1 MTMKYIPGNL
11 GSTESDTMLCVY
23 DSLQDEGMVIAD
35 PATAADPDLKVLFEY
50 WKRLRRPNGDA
61 HYIDLDF
68 TTLPRRL
75 LPWIYLLQVERG
87 EDIRLKVR
95 TIGELV
101 TQSIGIELRGRYL
114 DEVKGAEETCRRMR
128 FCVERKLPY
137 RIRNTA
143 KWDDVTVTS
152 YEALVLPLCSEDGQV
167 EYVLTVAK
175 YDHVEPVAV
184 CDSSLSALNA
194 PMNLP
199 RFTSS
204 ILDEGF
210 AYWDRI
216 RGDRRMPRFADI
228 DAVDIPKLL
237 PHALVLEVEPDPLDF
252 RYRLIGEHVGTFVRK
267 GLKGRSFR
275 EFDEKK
281 PGNMI
286 FDTLASVVYG
296 KLPRFG
302 RSSYAGENPKMQ
314 MFQEI
319 LLPLSDDGETVNR
332 ILIFAEFRDKR
343 FKAR

>member
-1 MTMKYIPGNL
+1 
-11 GSTESDTMLCVY
+11 MLRVY
-23 DSLQDEGMVIAD
+23 DSLKDGGIAIAD
-35 PATAADPDLKVLFEY
+35 PATAADPDLRVLFEY

-61 HYIDLDF
+61 RYLDLDF
-68 TTLPRRL
+68 STLPRRL
-75 LPWIYLLQVERG
+75 LPWIYLLEVERG
-87 EDIRLKVR
+87 ETMRLKVR

-101 TQSIGIELRGRYL
+101 TQHIGIELRGRYM

-137 RIRNTA
+137 RIRTAA
-143 KWDDVTVTS
+143 KWDDVTFSS
-152 YEALVLPLCSEDGQV
+152 YEALVLPLCDEQGQV
-167 EYVLTVAK
+167 AYVLTVAK

-184 CDSSLSALNA
+184 CDSSLSSLNA
-194 PMNLP
+194 PANLP
-199 RFTSS
+199 RFNSS
-204 ILDEGF
+204 VLDEGF

-237 PHALVLEVEPDPLDF
+237 PHAVILDVESNPLDF
-252 RYRLIGEHVGTFVRK
+252 RYRLIGEHVGKFGRK

-281 PGNMI
+281 PGNTI
-286 FDTLASVVYG
+286 FDTLATVVYG

-302 RSSYAGENPKMQ
+302 RSDYAGENPKMR

-319 LLPLSDDGETVNR
+319 LLPLSDDGENVNR
-332 ILIFAEFRDKR
+332 VLIFVEFRG
-343 FKAR
+343 

>member
-11 GSTESDTMLCVY
+11 GSTGSDAMLRVD
-23 DSLQDEGMVIAD
+23 DSLKDGGIAIAD
-35 PATAADPDLKVLFEY
+35 PATATDPDLRVLFEY
-50 WKRLRRPNGDA
+50 WKRLRRPDGDA

-87 EDIRLKVR
+87 EEMRLKVR

-137 RIRNTA
+137 RIRTAA
-143 KWDDVTVTS
+143 KWDDVTFSS
-152 YEALVLPLCSEDGQV
+152 YEALVLPLCDEQGQV
-167 EYVLTVAK
+167 AYVLALAK

-184 CDSSLSALNA
+184 CDSSLSGLNA
-194 PMNLP
+194 PANLP
-199 RFTSS
+199 RFNSS
-204 ILDEGF
+204 VLDEGF

-237 PHALVLEVEPDPLDF
+237 PHAVILDAESGPLDF
-252 RYRLIGEHVGTFVRK
+252 RYRLIGEHVGQFVRK

-281 PGNMI
+281 PGNTI
-286 FDTLASVVYG
+286 FDTLTAVVYG
-296 KLPRFG
+296 RLPRFG
-302 RSSYAGENPKMQ
+302 RSSYAGDNPKMQ
-314 MFQEI
+314 RFQEI
-319 LLPLSDDGETVNR
+319 LLPLSDDGNSVNR
-332 ILIFAEFRDKR
+332 ILIFAEFRN
-343 FKAR
+343 